1 MTLELARKAMKDE
14 DRIRAFMQQ
23 VLELKALRGEDW
35 NATSPDVIRDIW
47 FMAQELCGER
57 DYYADIKREQ
67 NRQAMRL
74 LPLAKESVLKSPDP
88 FLEAVKFAAEGNAF
102 SALGNLPRQP
112 SEEVIKK
119 LQNPAINLE
128 GVEELKRR
136 LEKARRVVYLGDNCG
151 EIVFDRLLIEHIRER
166 YDAKVVFVTRS
177 LPVLNDAL
185 LQDALSVGM
194 DRVASVVENGIKEP
208 MCGTLLDKVSPE
220 IKLMIE
226 EADLVISKGGG
237 NYDTLTEEDSL
248 RGKILFLLKVKCEP
262 YSIMHQVPLGTL
274 LVQEFR

>member
-1 MTLELARKAMKDE
+1 MKDE
-14 DRIRAFMQQ
+14 DQIRAFMQQ

-47 FMAQELCGER
+47 FIAQELCGER

-128 GVEELKRR
+128 GVEEFKRR